1 MKNLNTRTLSN
12 ALLIYIFSF
21 VVAEFTI
28 GVFYALPS
36 FFFLFGGYFGMM
48 FYSFS
53 AKRIKNNNISSAFK
67 YMFAG
72 SILIIINLVLFAI
85 PYFYSPLTLFN
96 LLNILIFCSFY
107 IALFYIRKN
116 KDILRDET
124 LIRKT
129 LLDFGTKLTRLK
141 INEIA
146 ERTGA
151 FHETIKK
158 VVRGMREG
166 KEIYARY
173 FKSSNSVVFNQDAN
187 IENIDRLMSVYNE
200 WEKSKFDKIR

>member
-1 MKNLNTRTLSN
+1 MKELNIKSLSN
-12 ALLIYIFSF
+12 ALLIYICCF
-21 VVAEFTI
+21 VIAEFTI
-28 GVFYALPS
+28 GTFYTLPS
-36 FFFLFGGYFGMM
+36 FFFLFGGYFGIM
-48 FYSFS
+48 FYAFS
-53 AKRIKNNNISSAFK
+53 ANHIKNNNISSAFK
-67 YMFAG
+67 YMLAG
-72 SILIIINLVLFAI
+72 SILIIINLVLFSI
-85 PYFYSPLTLFN
+85 PYFYSSLTLFN

-107 IALFYIRKN
+107 IALFYIRKK
-116 KDILRDET
+116 KDILKDET

-158 VVRGMREG
+158 VVQDMQDN

-187 IENIDRLMSVYNE
+187 IEDIDRLISAFNK
-200 WEKSKFDKIR
+200 WEESKFDKV